1 MSATVTVRHR
11 DHQVSAGRS
20 TTHPG
25 QGFVQV
31 RNLEFDDIP
40 ALHAHLHP
48 HEMRQIGQALISAA
62 AEIERDH
69 DPA

>member
-1 MSATVTVRHR
+1 MSGAVTVQHR
-11 DHQVSAGRS
+11 DFRVSAGRS
-20 TTHPG
+20 TAHPG

-40 ALHAHLHP
+40 ALRAHLYP
-48 HEMRQIGQALISAA
+48 HEMRKIGQALIDAA
-62 AEIERDH
+62 TEIERDH